1 LLLRKQLSGVMTQKL
16 ETQNNDPWHSDTQ
29 KIIRGIMAFSMPS
42 LSIMTLGITSL
53 KIIMTLPQHN
63 NTQRDNTFSMT
74 SLSITSL
81 SLSIK
86 APNLS

>member
-1 LLLRKQLSGVMTQKL
+1 MTRKLT
-16 ETQNNDPWHSDTQ
+16 TQNNDPWHTDTQ
-29 KIIRGIMAFSMPS
+29 KIILGIMAFSMPS
-42 LSIMTLGITSL
+42 LSIMTLGKTSL
-53 KIIMTLPQHN
+53 IIIIMTLPQHN

-81 SLSIK
+81 SLTKK